1 MTKTQITSIAKIINK
16 TNSND
21 NTRKTFTIEYGNAYF
36 TPDGYSGYK
45 IPMDMIYEAE
55 EKCDMTIPE
64 ASGSSVISNTFREI
78 SNSDYFNT
86 FLNAKEFLA
95 ELKVICKTRKKS
107 DEEYLSSP
115 YIINFYGQNHK
126 FQIGLII
133 DALEILGNKSEIY
146 LSNERF
152 GKLDIISDTGEAILL
167 PMRMMDD
174 AFDKSIADKIITE
187 EQT

>member
-45 IPMDMIYEAE
+45 IPMDMLYEAE
-55 EKCDMTIPE
+55 EKCDLTIPE

-78 SNSDYFNT
+78 SSSDYFNT

-95 ELKVICKTRKKS
+95 ELKAFCKQS
-107 DEEYLSSP
+107 DNSSENPVYKIQLMDRLHAYQAEY
-115 YIINFYGQNHK
+115 
-126 FQIGLII
+126 II
-133 DALEILGNKSEIY
+133 DALTILGNKSIIY
-146 LSNERF
+146 IMDETF
-152 GKLDIISDTGEAILL
+152 GNMYIFSEVGAAVIL
-167 PMRMMDD
+167 PRRIYDGD
-174 AFDKSIADKIITE
+174 EADKVIVI
-187 EQT
+187 

>member
-45 IPMDMIYEAE
+45 IPMDMLYEAE

-78 SNSDYFNT
+78 SSSDYFNT

-95 ELKVICKTRKKS
+95 ELKAICR
-107 DEEYLSSP
+107 D
-115 YIINFYGQNHK
+115 
-126 FQIGLII
+126 
-133 DALEILGNKSEIY
+133 
-146 LSNERF
+146 R
-152 GKLDIISDTGEAILL
+152 
-167 PMRMMDD
+167 
-174 AFDKSIADKIITE
+174 
-187 EQT
+187 